1 MAWLGLVAWLVD
13 CLNQPQFLGGCFLHF
28 KLGAGRR
35 FWMEK
40 LQGASVR
47 IMSST
52 LIGEKKNICFRNIL
66 LPVSFQVNVLS
77 GASQVFVSDPQYS
90 ENTMEQGN

>member
-1 MAWLGLVAWLVD
+1 MDG
-13 CLNQPQFLGGCFLHF
+13 
-28 KLGAGRR
+28 KTAGRFGKDNELYVDR
-35 FWMEK
+35 
-40 LQGASVR
+40 R
-47 IMSST
+47 
-52 LIGEKKNICFRNIL
+52 KKNICFRNIL